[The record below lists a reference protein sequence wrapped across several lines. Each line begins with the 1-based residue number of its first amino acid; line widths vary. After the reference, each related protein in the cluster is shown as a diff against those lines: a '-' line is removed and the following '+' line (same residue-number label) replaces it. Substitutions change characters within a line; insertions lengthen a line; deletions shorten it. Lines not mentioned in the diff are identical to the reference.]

1 MPAAKRLVLYTQ
13 LNSDKNDEILC
24 FLQNGNLIL
33 IYGEEGDLT
42 WPDARHATCETSV
55 FLNS

>member
-1 MPAAKRLVLYTQ
+1 MPAAKRLVIYTRCW
-13 LNSDKNDEILC
+13 NSNQNDGILC

-42 WPDARHATCETSV
+42 
-55 FLNS
+55 